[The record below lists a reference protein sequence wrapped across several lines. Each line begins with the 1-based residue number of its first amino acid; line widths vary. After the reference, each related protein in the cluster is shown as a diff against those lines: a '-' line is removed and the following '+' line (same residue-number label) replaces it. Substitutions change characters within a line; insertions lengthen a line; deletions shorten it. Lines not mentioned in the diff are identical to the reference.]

1 MTPEQRE
8 AAIAV
13 EHQLHAIQ
21 NDPARDGFARHT
33 AADYL
38 SQVESLRHYLAAP
51 DHKVVLI
58 GGKGSGKSGWLAM
71 VTGLHI
77 GDQPRSNDDL
87 RKRSVLPLGAG
98 GTSVC
103 ELRIRRASEA
113 LCPNRNGAD
122 YGLTIE
128 PKSDEDLLR
137 EIDLFAER
145 MWKTVRNPT
154 PQGGAAQGDDGGN
167 ADAPLEVEIDRLIR
181 GMTGCTRQRTVQPTA
196 ASLQPVLGPDPL
208 RQLIDGS
215 SSLDD
220 FKSALKKRAHLHARN
235 KTEWWEHGDRDES
248 LNNLK
253 ILLKAINSG
262 LEPSSPFPAAI
273 TLWIPLSDDLDD
285 IQQHLTFTD
294 SRGFDQ
300 PLEGRADLQ
309 AFLRDERAVCILC
322 VPFQAPP
329 GNEFRNLLKTVLRT
343 QALRTAIDRIRILI
357 MDLGLASQ
365 VADAN
370 DDRIYGQ
377 SLKRQS
383 CIDSLKQEGLESF
396 SVDGERVYVFD
407 ALQDDLD
414 AARTMVSDSV
424 DQIRQSKARSLED
437 AIARASE
444 FVKNVTIDHER
455 ALMLEVDNQLLQTFA
470 NNKPSLNQLDDAV
483 EGVISLVK
491 DEHAARVNAMCRRRG
506 EYEDLDAYEAIRA
519 AVESWFHEQH
529 FRSLYVAMADVFQ
542 NLDTGPR
549 YATVRSHVQTRK
561 AAFEEGR
568 LALGLRVSK
577 VVQSELRTA
586 MRSHAVWT
594 ECVNEFG
601 RGLNKPPYRERVGG
615 HIRAF
620 GDQHTH
626 QRPIRWD
633 FTAQNFGLPAV
644 PQPA

>member
-1 MTPEQRE
+1 MAPEQH
-8 AAIAV
+8 ADAIAV
-13 EHQLHAIQ
+13 EGQLHAIQ
-21 NDPARDGFARHT
+21 NDAARDGFARTT

-38 SQVESLRHYLAAP
+38 TQVESLRHYLEAP

-77 GDQPRSNDDL
+77 GDQPRSNDEL

-103 ELRIRRASEA
+103 ELRIRRASDD

-128 PKSDEDLLR
+128 PKSDADLLR

-145 MWKTVRNPT
+145 MWKTFREST
-154 PQGGAAQGDDGGN
+154 PQGGTSPGDDGGN
-167 ADAPLEVEIDRLIR
+167 ADAPIEVEIDRLIR
-181 GMTGCTRQRTVQPTA
+181 GMTGCTRQRTAQPNA
-196 ASLQPVLGPDPL
+196 AGLQPALGPDPL
-208 RQLIDGS
+208 RQLIDSS
-215 SSLDD
+215 SSLDA
-220 FKSALKKRAHLHARN
+220 FTSALKERAHLHARN
-235 KTEWWEHGDRDES
+235 KTEWWEHGHRDEA
-248 LNNLK
+248 LTKLK
-253 ILLKAINSG
+253 TLLKAINSG
-262 LEPSSPFPAAI
+262 LEPSAAFPAAI
-273 TLWIPLSDDLDD
+273 TLWMPPSDNLDD
-285 IQQHLTFTD
+285 IHAHLTFTD

-343 QALRTAIDRIRILI
+343 QGLRTAIDRIRILI
-357 MDLGLASQ
+357 MDLGYASQ

-370 DDRIYGQ
+370 DDRIFGQ

-396 SVDGERVYVFD
+396 SIDGERVYVFD
-407 ALQDDLD
+407 ALQDDLN
-414 AARTMVSDSV
+414 AARTMVSDSIN
-424 DQIRQSKARSLED
+424 QLRQSKARSLED

-444 FVKNVTIDHER
+444 FVRNVTIDQER
-455 ALMLEVDNQLLQTFA
+455 TLMQEVDSQLLQTFA
-470 NNKPSLNQLDDAV
+470 NNRPSMNQLDDAV
-483 EGVISLVK
+483 EGLIELVTQ
-491 DEHAARVNAMCRRRG
+491 EHAARVNAMCRRRG

-529 FRSLYVAMADVFQ
+529 FRSLYAAMADVFQ

-549 YATVRSHVQTRK
+549 YATVRSHVETRK
-561 AAFEEGR
+561 AAFEHGR

-577 VVQSELRTA
+577 VVQSELRAA
-586 MRSHAVWT
+586 MRSHSVWPD
-594 ECVNEFG
+594 CVSEFG
-601 RGLNKPPYRERVGG
+601 RGLNKPPYRERVRG
-615 HIRAF
+615 HIQAF
-620 GDQHTH
+620 GDQHSH

-633 FTAQNFGLPAV
+633 FTAQDFGLPAV
-644 PQPA
+644 PQQA